1 MLTADDIRGLR
12 MRVKLFADGGG
23 RKPTDLRHMQVHQ
36 CVEHPCLTKTWK
48 QMGDRSTST
57 VFHVG
62 ETEISAAGS
71 DLLERIAVALNEYY
85 ERNPPQ
91 EKTNVEA

>member
-1 MLTADDIRGLR
+1 
-12 MRVKLFADGGG
+12 MRVTLFADGGG
-23 RKPTDLRHMQVHQ
+23 KGAKGLKHMQIHQ

-48 QMGDRSTST
+48 QFGDRSTST

-62 ETEISAAGS
+62 ETEISANGS